1 MASPT
6 EIRNMDDLHA
16 EQRSDMINLLDQQHM
31 DRSNT
36 IFEERT
42 ANIHL
47 NEQLVQAQAMIKE
60 HVQRV
65 QRVDAEN
72 STLKD
77 QLLRLHRL
85 LAEEKG
91 VSARLRGENITLR
104 EGISF
109 REHMITT
116 FRVTINQNNE
126 ALDRYR
132 RALAAV
138 DMERT
143 IIRTRVR
150 GRTCGDNGGVCQDGT
165 RCARSTYL
173 DSSGRCRDH

>member
-6 EIRNMDDLHA
+6 EIRNMDNLHT
-16 EQRSDMINLLDQQHM
+16 EQRSELINLLDQQHM
-31 DRSNT
+31 ARSNT

-77 QLLRLHRL
+77 KLLRLHRL
-85 LAEEKG
+85 LSEEKG
-91 VSARLRGENITLR
+91 VSARLRGESITLR

-116 FRVTINQNNE
+116 FRATINQNNE
-126 ALDRYR
+126 AIARYR
-132 RALAAV
+132 RALD

-150 GRTCGDNGGVCQDGT
+150 GPTCGDNGGVCQNGT
-165 RCARSTYL
+165 PCSRSIHPN
-173 DSSGRCRDH
+173 SRGRCRDH